1 MIERDDHQLMKGFQ
15 ALRREDAAR
24 TPAFRA
30 TVAAARARQPAAP
43 GHRALR
49 LAAAA
54 AAVAVGAAVL
64 VSTWRERDGVRL
76 QIDLATV
83 RWQAP
88 TDFLLKLPGDE
99 LLRSVPQ
106 LGSRGL
112 DRRTL

>member
-1 MIERDDHQLMKGFQ
+1 MIEREDHQLRNDFE
-15 ALRREDAAR
+15 ALRREDAAG
-24 TPAFRA
+24 TPPFGA
-30 TVAAARARQPAAP
+30 TVAAARARQAAARR
-43 GHRALR
+43 HRALR

-54 AAVAVGAAVL
+54 VVAVVAAVV
-64 VSTWRERDGVRL
+64 VSTRPERYGVRL

-83 RWQAP
+83 RWHAP

-99 LLRSVPQ
+99 LLRSIPQ

>member
-1 MIERDDHQLMKGFQ
+1 MIERDDHQLRKGFE
-15 ALRREDAAR
+15 ALRREDAAG
-24 TPAFRA
+24 TPPFGA
-30 TVAAARARQPAAP
+30 TVAAARARQATVPR
-43 GHRALR
+43 HRALR

-54 AAVAVGAAVL
+54 VAVVAVVVL
-64 VSTWRERDGVRL
+64 SIWRERDGVRL

-83 RWQAP
+83 RWRAP

>member
-1 MIERDDHQLMKGFQ
+1 MTERDDHQLKTGFE
-15 ALRREDAAR
+15 ALRREDAAG
-24 TPAFRA
+24 TPPFSA
-30 TVAAARARQPAAP
+30 TVAAARARQATVPR
-43 GHRALR
+43 HRALR

-54 AAVAVGAAVL
+54 VVAVVAAVV
-64 VSTWRERDGVRL
+64 VSTWRERDGARL
-76 QIDLATV
+76 HIDLASV
-83 RWQAP
+83 RWHAP

>member
-1 MIERDDHQLMKGFQ
+1 MIERDDHHLRAAFE
-15 ALRREDAAR
+15 ALRREDAAG
-24 TPAFRA
+24 TPPFQA
-30 TVAAARARQPAAP
+30 TVAAARARPAAGP

-54 AAVAVGAAVL
+54 AAVALVAVVV
-64 VSTWRERDGVRL
+64 VSTRRERDGVRL
-76 QIDLATV
+76 EIDLATV

-106 LGSRGL
+106 LGPRRL
-112 DRRTL
+112 DWRTL